1 MKCSCPCQT
10 CHVSRCRLC
19 KSIFWESTGAGRR
32 LRLRL
37 RQFTFFEDW
46 AYVLGFEPVPPPP
59 PPCCPCVPGTTM
71 LDHGL
76 DRPDGCPRDL
86 DLLQLVC
93 SLHVRCYA
101 SCMLYL
107 RSLCFLGKTG
117 RKDRIF
123 CWFDIFVSPMLG
135 MLLDGAGSQ
144 NCCCGQ
150 GCDMATEFLIS
161 ERPKVLEFQL

>member
-1 MKCSCPCQT
+1 MSPVVDYASPYFGSQRGLDVGCDCGCGNSLFLKIGPMCSDLSLCP
-10 CHVSRCRLC
+10 
-19 KSIFWESTGAGRR
+19 
-32 LRLRL
+32 
-37 RQFTFFEDW
+37 
-46 AYVLGFEPVPPPP
+46 PPPP